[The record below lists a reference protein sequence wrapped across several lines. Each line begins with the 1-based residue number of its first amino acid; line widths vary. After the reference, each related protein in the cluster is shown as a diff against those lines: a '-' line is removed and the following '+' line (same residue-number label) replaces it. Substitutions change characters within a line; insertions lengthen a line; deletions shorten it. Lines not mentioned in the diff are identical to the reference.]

1 MLRVNH
7 GRWLSTGCPPRRPWP
22 CSGIV
27 CCCARPPLRRK
38 MADCTPTAIQLFHG
52 VSMQNLLDDVPVE
65 DDASGVDASWEDDP
79 VVTIPLPV
87 VVSADE
93 PQLQAWLAQIVRQDE
108 KALTN
113 LYQSTIGR
121 VYGLA
126 MRIVRDAALAEE
138 VAEDT
143 FWQVW
148 RQAPRFDPTR
158 GCALAWVLTIARSR
172 ALDAVRARQRVQ
184 AVSVSAD
191 ATDDSTDD
199 AETDVH
205 ERTVADPHDLLS
217 AVQTGHL
224 LQSALMQLGP
234 LPRQL
239 VSLAFFGGL
248 THEEIAG
255 HTGMPLGTV
264 KSNIRRALITLR
276 GWLTPQALG
285 KST

>member
-1 MLRVNH
+1 
-7 GRWLSTGCPPRRPWP
+7 
-22 CSGIV
+22 
-27 CCCARPPLRRK
+27 
-38 MADCTPTAIQLFHG
+38 
-52 VSMQNLLDDVPVE
+52 MQNLLDDVPVE
-65 DDASGVDASWEDDP
+65 EEASCVDASWEDDP
-79 VVTIPLPV
+79 VVTLPLPV
-87 VVSADE
+87 VASADE
-93 PQLQAWLAQIVRQDE
+93 PQLQTWLTQIVRQDE
-108 KALTN
+108 VALTQ

-126 MRIVRDAALAEE
+126 MRIVRDPALAEE

-148 RQAPRFDPTR
+148 RQAPRFDPAR
-158 GCALAWVLTIARSR
+158 GCALAWLLTICRSR

-184 AVSVSAD
+184 ALCVSSD
-191 ATDDSTDD
+191 AMDTPCEDQ
-199 AETDVH
+199 TDVH

-255 HTGMPLGTV
+255 HTGMPLGSV

-276 GWLTPQALG
+276 GWLAPHAMGESLAP
-285 KST
+285 SINEHRSV